1 MQRLSPSHPLGRS
14 KSIPEDVWKY
24 QWEMEELARYLCHEV
39 EPGPRGPGAAGAV
52 TAPSQV
58 HMEVMLR
65 TLLHRV
71 VGSETRRIRRRSRV
85 SWVDGFLD
93 VLIDTEMVGAIVD
106 AEELTGELQT
116 RLSVLEAF
124 AGLPDN
130 YRTAMLL
137 REGRGATLGEIAAAM
152 GITAGAVRSILYRA
166 RHQLRRDLDL

>member
-1 MQRLSPSHPLGRS
+1 
-14 KSIPEDVWKY
+14 
-24 QWEMEELARYLCHEV
+24 
-39 EPGPRGPGAAGAV
+39 
-52 TAPSQV
+52 
-58 HMEVMLR
+58 MEVMLR